1 MKCRLPLLLLSTL
14 LLTFAPLSTL
24 SIDLDEY
31 VEPDIPDYGDEDI
44 DEDERFLVK
53 TSVCYGDLGCFS
65 IKGKY
70 FNLLHRPV
78 VVVPQSP
85 EVIGTKF
92 LLFTRRNPAS
102 PAELHYKNAKSVLRS
117 RFSNRRPT
125 KLVIHGFLG
134 KGVMGWMNRIRQAML
149 KRVDCNLI
157 QVRFAAVSC
166 IIHASSYKIQIGLTR
181 GEDNEF
187 QGKYVMVFN
196 QWKLYSAA
204 LPASQV
210 GWAGGS
216 VTLYN
221 QATSNT
227 RVVGAV
233 VARMLRWLHSR
244 FGVDLDNVHVI
255 GFSLGGHIAGYVGR
269 RLRERGTPLGRITGL
284 DPAGP
289 YFEGTDPVVRLDPTD
304 AKFVDAIHTDG
315 ALWRVGLPLLN
326 WVTWIFL
333 STAAATSPAAPR
345 WAPAITAGPRSCTLD
360 TLKTAKSK
368 AFSAFP
374 CDNYDKF
381 MAGDCGSHCPSGGCP
396 VMGLDAEKYKARL
409 TGSRLPHRY
418 YLLTGPCAPYSVV
431 HYHVTLRLSSKSPSG
446 RTGGLKVQLSSGGK
460 QCGPVKLAVDERRLS
475 PGSRQRGVFGC
486 TGWWSLA
493 ASAPAKLEVSWT
505 DESTF
510 GSWFGYRIKLDSAV
524 LTEMVS
530 GRAHRY
536 CGYGSF
542 KGGD

>member
-24 SIDLDEY
+24 SIDLDKY

-157 QVRFAAVSC
+157 QVRFAAVS
-166 IIHASSYKIQIGLTR
+166 LTR
-181 GEDNEF
+181 GEDNGF

-326 WVTWIFL
+326 GGFGIQ
-333 STAAATSPAAPR
+333 SPVGHVDFFVNGGRHQPGCSSLGACDHSRAPQLY
-345 WAPAITAGPRSCTLD
+345 ID

-396 VMGLDAEKYKARL
+396 VMGLDAEKYKARF

-418 YLLTGPCAPYSVV
+418 YLLTGPCTPYSVV
-431 HYHVTLRLSSKSPSG
+431 HYHRRLKQAKQEAAAEIEAFKLEREREFKAHEARILGSRTDSEKLVQEETRQRLSELSG
-446 RTGGLKVQLSSGGK
+446 SVRQNKEQ
-460 QCGPVKLAVDERRLS
+460 AIRRLLTLLFDVQ
-475 PGSRQRGVFGC
+475 PRLHENFSRG
-486 TGWWSLA
+486 
-493 ASAPAKLEVSWT
+493 K
-505 DESTF
+505 
-510 GSWFGYRIKLDSAV
+510 
-524 LTEMVS
+524 M
-530 GRAHRY
+530 
-536 CGYGSF
+536 
-542 KGGD
+542 

>member
-157 QVRFAAVSC
+157 QV
-166 IIHASSYKIQIGLTR
+166 
-181 GEDNEF
+181 
-187 QGKYVMVFN
+187 
-196 QWKLYSAA
+196 
-204 LPASQV
+204 

-326 WVTWIFL
+326 GGFGIQ
-333 STAAATSPAAPR
+333 SPVGHVDFFVNGGRHQPGCSSLGACDHSRAPQLY
-345 WAPAITAGPRSCTLD
+345 ID

-542 KGGD
+542 KGGDWVSGRRC